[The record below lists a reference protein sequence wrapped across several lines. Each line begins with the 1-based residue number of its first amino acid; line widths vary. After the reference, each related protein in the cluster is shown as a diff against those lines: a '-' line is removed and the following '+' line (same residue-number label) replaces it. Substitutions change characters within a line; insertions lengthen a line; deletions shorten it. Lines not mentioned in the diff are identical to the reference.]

1 MTENTL
7 KRIKQYIDLK
17 GIKVSVFEREIGM
30 SNGSFASQLKND
42 KTIGVDKLEKILRVY
57 TDINIAWL
65 LTGKGNILKVDV
77 LNETQAPYN
86 KTDSENPEETVNYKE
101 LAESRKETID
111 TLKKLIAYLEAQLS
125 EADQHKK

>member
-86 KTDSENPEETVNYKE
+86 KTDSENPAEAVNYKE

>member
-17 GIKVSVFEREIGM
+17 GIKISVFEREIGM

-57 TDINIAWL
+57 SDINIEWL
-65 LTGKGNILKVDV
+65 LTGKGSMLKDT
-77 LNETQAPYN
+77 LNEERAPYN
-86 KTDSENPEETVNYKE
+86 KTDEKDAENALNYKE
-101 LAESRKETID
+101 LAEARKETIES
-111 TLKKLIAYLEAQLS
+111 LKKIISYLEAQLAES
-125 EADQHKK
+125 NQNKK

>member
-125 EADQHKK
+125 EADQNKK

>member
-42 KTIGVDKLEKILRVY
+42 KRIGVDKLEKILRVY

>member
-86 KTDSENPEETVNYKE
+86 KTDSENPEEAVNYKE